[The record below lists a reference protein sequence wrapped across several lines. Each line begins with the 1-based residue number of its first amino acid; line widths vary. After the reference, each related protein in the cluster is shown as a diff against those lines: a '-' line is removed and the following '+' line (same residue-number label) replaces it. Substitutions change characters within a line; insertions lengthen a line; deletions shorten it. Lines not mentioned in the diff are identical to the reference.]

1 MLDLIQNTST
11 ISPPKEN
18 LVQWIRQL
26 KEAGEP
32 VALTV
37 GGKAEL
43 VVRDATTYQ
52 MLLQLVDR
60 LETLEGIRAGLE
72 DMEAGRTVSLDRAR
86 EEFRRDNTTR
96 RTRPR

>member
-1 MLDLIQNTST
+1 MLDLTQNTST

-32 VALTV
+32 IALTV

-43 VVRDATTYQ
+43 VVRDATIYQ

-60 LETLEGIRAGLE
+60 LETLEGIRADLE
-72 DMEAGRTVSLDRAR
+72 DMEAGRTVSLEQAR
-86 EEFRRDNTTR
+86 KELRRNNAMR
-96 RTRPR
+96 RIRPR

>member
-1 MLDLIQNTST
+1 MLDLTQNTST

-32 VALTV
+32 IALTV

-43 VVRDATTYQ
+43 VVRDATSYQ
-52 MLLQLVDR
+52 MLLELVDR

-86 EEFRRDNTTR
+86 EVLRRDNATR
-96 RTRPR
+96 RARPR